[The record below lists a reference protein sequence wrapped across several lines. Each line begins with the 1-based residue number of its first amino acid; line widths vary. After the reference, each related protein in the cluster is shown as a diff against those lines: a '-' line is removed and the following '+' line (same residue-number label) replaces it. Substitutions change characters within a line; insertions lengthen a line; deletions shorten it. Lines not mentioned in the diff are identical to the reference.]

1 MEHTCGEGMV
11 GHDRANA
18 TQIRTKSILVVGT
31 LPGATDS
38 DLNDHILLRI
48 TTVVHF
54 TNEES
59 SKRKIS
65 KLPEIT
71 CKLVGDRARF
81 EFWLQNPNAE

>member
-11 GHDRANA
+11 GHDRANI

-38 DLNDHILLRI
+38 DFNDHILLRV

-59 SKRKIS
+59 SKRKRKIS
-65 KLPEIT
+65 MLPEIT
-71 CKLVGDRARF
+71 CKLGGDKGRI
-81 EFWLQNPNAE
+81 